1 MTVCFVYLKGPL
13 FHDAFGS
20 HTFFITNKKPY
31 TFELHAWNRTYYAWM
46 TCKLCWHKN
55 LSIGDWQNK
64 AHSGMATIVCEF
76 GAENCADHVAHD
88 PPWTI
93 STGANNLFVVCHNQ
107 GGMLEQKGKLWHSN
121 WRYEFCSSTV
131 FRFAWTFLQVNH
143 GWTVNYPGKRPQTVR
158 GQ

>member
-107 GGMLEQKGKLWHSN
+107 GGMLEQKENCGIQTGVMSSVRQPFSDSRGH
-121 WRYEFCSSTV
+121 FCKSIMDG
-131 FRFAWTFLQVNH
+131 L
-143 GWTVNYPGKRPQTVR
+143 
-158 GQ
+158 